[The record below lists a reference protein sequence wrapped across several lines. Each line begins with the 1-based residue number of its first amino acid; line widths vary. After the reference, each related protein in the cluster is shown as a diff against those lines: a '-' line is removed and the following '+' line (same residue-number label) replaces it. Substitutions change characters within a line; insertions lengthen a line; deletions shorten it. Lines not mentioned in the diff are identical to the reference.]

1 MTQEQFANLTAMAA
15 AGLAPIMLTT
25 PGHVSVER
33 LKELAEAAANLAEQ
47 VSKAARIRYQA
58 ASGTP

>member
-1 MTQEQFANLTAMAA
+1 MTQEQFTKLTAMAA

-25 PGHVSVER
+25 PGHVSGER
-33 LKELAEAAANLAEQ
+33 LRELAEAAANLAEQ

-58 ASGTP
+58 AGGAL